1 MMATLCAMS
10 GFKGLIMI
18 SGISTKQEVL
28 DFFIKHIDNYYQ
40 DADDALLAQIIIA
53 KAQELID
60 ADVDYW
66 SNQSVRKLREVAE
79 DILSAGNPDF
89 LNQGNFYK

>member
-1 MMATLCAMS
+1 MLT
-10 GFKGLIMI
+10 
-18 SGISTKQEVL
+18 GISTKREVL
-28 DFFIKHIDNYYQ
+28 DFFIKYLDNYYQ

-66 SNQSVRKLREVAE
+66 ANQSVKKLRQSVE
-79 DILSAGNPDF
+79 DCLKAGNPEF
-89 LNQGNFYK
+89 LNQSNFYK

>member
-1 MMATLCAMS
+1 MLT
-10 GFKGLIMI
+10 
-18 SGISTKQEVL
+18 GISTKREVL
-28 DFFIKHIDNYYQ
+28 DFFIKYLDNYYQ